1 MPELIIAKTVQHP
14 SMTEKIFTIKFKTC
28 TVETFRF
35 FQNLTSKQDHPA
47 RTIHQLSR
55 IIQNHTQSIQIYR
68 A

>member
-1 MPELIIAKTVQHP
+1 
-14 SMTEKIFTIKFKTC
+14 MTEKISTVKFKTC

-55 IIQNHTQSIQIYR
+55 IIQIPDNRNY
-68 A
+68 